1 MRLINKMNSMTSYQ
15 LLPFA
20 ARYIWWKSPA
30 DAVRYPAQVIAQVMN
45 IGDYDD
51 VLALTNL
58 VGEAGLRDVL
68 AHAEIGQY
76 NARSWAYWHYRLGLT
91 MPDQLPPPMPLR
103 FAA

>member
-1 MRLINKMNSMTSYQ
+1 MTANMTNS

-20 ARYIWWKSPA
+20 ARYIWWKSPEE
-30 DAVRYPAQVIAQVMN
+30 AVALPDRVIAQVMN

-51 VLALTNL
+51 VQSLLAL
-58 VGEAGLRDVL
+58 VGEDRFRHVL
-68 AHAEIGQY
+68 THAEIGQF

-91 MPDQLPPPMPLR
+91 PTDALPPSMPER